1 MQSAK
6 ANSHLS

>member
-6 ANSHLS
+6 REAS

>member
-6 ANSHLS
+6 